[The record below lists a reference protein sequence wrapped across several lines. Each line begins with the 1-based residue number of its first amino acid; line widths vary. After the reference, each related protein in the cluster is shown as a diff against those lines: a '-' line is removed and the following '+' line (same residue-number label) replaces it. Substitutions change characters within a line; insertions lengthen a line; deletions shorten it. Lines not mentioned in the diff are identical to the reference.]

1 MTSTERYTSVWDALE
16 ETPGAAENM
25 RIRSALMQELVAYIN
40 RTGLTQAQAARKFG
54 VTQPRIS
61 DLTRGKIDLF
71 SIDALVNMLTAAG
84 LHLDLRIREAS

>member
-40 RTGLTQAQAARKFG
+40 RSGMTQAQAARKFG

-61 DLTRGKIDLF
+61 I
-71 SIDALVNMLTAAG
+71 SPAA
-84 LHLDLRIREAS
+84 RSTSSASTPWSTC